1 MLKCRCMN
9 DADSTSETIEVHRDV
24 SSAGV
29 RLRCTEWRTLDD
41 GLDKPA
47 IIALP
52 GVLSPRHSFA
62 EVARS
67 LADEFRVFAVDLPGF
82 GESEKH
88 SPTRYNYSIPSFM
101 EAIADLFGGLSIPQA
116 HVLGHGVGGAVAL
129 KLGAH
134 HPELVRRI
142 ALIAPLVHPP
152 RLPLGHQ
159 LLLAPVLGGLFFQ
172 QLLGK
177 SWFFRIYRARV
188 NPHVRADDLAGYYES
203 LSSPPTRA
211 ALLATLRGCT
221 DGSSLIADCRR
232 VRAPSLILWGLEDRL
247 MPIEMGRQ
255 LSREM
260 PQAGL
265 ELLPSFHAPH
275 EELPLATARVL
286 ADFFSGRRAGF
297 GD

>member
-1 MLKCRCMN
+1 M
-9 DADSTSETIEVHRDV
+9 EVHHDV

-29 RLRCTEWRTLDD
+29 RLRCTEWRAQGDD
-41 GLDKPA
+41 QRRPA
-47 IIALP
+47 VIALP
-52 GVLSPRHSFA
+52 GVLGPRRSFA
-62 EVARS
+62 PLARC

-88 SPTRYNYSIPSFM
+88 SPTRYDYSIPSFT
-101 EAIADLFGGLSIPQA
+101 EAIADLFGGLAIPQA

-134 HPELVRRI
+134 HPELVRRM
-142 ALIAPLVHPP
+142 ALIAPMVHPP
-152 RLPLGHQ
+152 RLPIGQ
-159 LLLAPVLGGLFFQ
+159 QMLLAPVLGGLFFQ

-177 SWFFRIYRARV
+177 SWFFRIYRDRV
-188 NPHVRADDLAGYYES
+188 NPHLSPDELALYYES

-211 ALLATLRGCT
+211 ALLATLRGCR

-232 VRAPSLILWGLEDRL
+232 VRAPTLILWGLKDRL

-265 ELLPSFHAPH
+265 EIMPSCHAPH
-275 EELPLATARVL
+275 EELPLETARVL
-286 ADFFSGRRAGF
+286 SDFFSGRRAGF
-297 GD
+297 AD